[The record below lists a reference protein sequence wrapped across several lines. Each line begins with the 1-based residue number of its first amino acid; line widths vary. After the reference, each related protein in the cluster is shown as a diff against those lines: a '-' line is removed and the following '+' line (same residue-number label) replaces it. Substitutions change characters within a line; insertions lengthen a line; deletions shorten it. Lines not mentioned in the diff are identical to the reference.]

1 MSVGILLITHSKVG
15 KALLDTAEA
24 SLRTLPLAVS
34 CMPVALD
41 ANVAQITE
49 QANHAAQALDTGD
62 GVLVLTDAYGST
74 PANIAVALCQNQH
87 NRIALAGINLPM
99 LLRTL
104 NYPKLPLE
112 ELADVALQG
121 GQRGVIRCP

>member
-1 MSVGILLITHSKVG
+1 MSVGILLITHSNVG

-24 SLRTLPLAVS
+24 TLRTLPLAAA

-41 ANVAQITE
+41 ANIAEITN
-49 QANHAAQALDTGD
+49 QVCDAAEALDSGD
-62 GVLVLTDAYGST
+62 GVLVMTDAYGST
-74 PANIAVALCQNQH
+74 PANIATALCKNRN

-99 LLRTL
+99 LLRAL
-104 NYPKLPLE
+104 NYPKLTLE

-121 GQRGVIRCP
+121 GQRGIIRCP

>member
-15 KALLDTAEA
+15 QALLDTAEA
-24 SLRTLPLAVS
+24 TLRKLPLAAAA
-34 CMPVALD
+34 MPVALD
-41 ANVAQITE
+41 ANVQAITKE
-49 QANHAAQALDTGD
+49 ARNLASELDDGQ

-74 PANIAVALCQNQH
+74 PANIACALCKNQS
-87 NRIALAGINLPM
+87 NRTAVAGLNLPM

-104 NYPKLPLE
+104 NYPTLALQ
-112 ELADVALQG
+112 ELADVAQEG

>member
-15 KALLDTAEA
+15 QALLDTAEA
-24 SLRTLPLAVS
+24 TLRQLPLAVS
-34 CMPVALD
+34 AMPVALD
-41 ANVAQITE
+41 ANTQEIAIR
-49 QANHAAQALDTGD
+49 ANNTAEELDQGQ

-74 PANIAVALCQNQH
+74 PSNIAVSLCKNRD

-104 NYPKLPLE
+104 NYPKLSLE
-112 ELADVALQG
+112 ELANVALEG
-121 GQRGVIRCP
+121 GQRGIIRCP